1 MRIRC
6 AVRLS
11 LLFQCSRHTH
21 TIAVGRMPHRNVRE
35 CDERELAGTGEVR
48 RCRRRLFW
56 SEIWRK
62 SCEHRAFHSIR
73 FVQSFSILF
82 FVFLLLF
89 FFLSS
94 VFDGM
99 FVFHSRMLHTLR
111 SRRTH
116 ICVGV
121 SQLCTIVADVGCVF
135 RHFNFRLRKVTKKVK
150 QKKKTFRF
158 CFPIPNHKPTDSAAS
173 THTLT
178 PAGTYKLKNPHIYPH
193 PILPRLR
200 LAQMLF
206 CRTSFTFCLCTFF
219 FLPVCVCLHS
229 IFHFTFHSTLPVLLV
244 STTSE
249 NFVLFRFTAAFNL
262 GECVC
267 VHHLYSVRVSCLRF
281 CRLHRS
287 TFIIEIL
294 FLVCFAFLC
303 SLDCNQVAHSQW
315 V

>member
-21 TIAVGRMPHRNVRE
+21 NSCRSDAAPQRTRMWWERASWNRRSQTMSSSFVLIGNMAKIVRASSIPLNTLRSVLFDSFF
-35 CDERELAGTGEVR
+35 CLSSSLFFSFQCFRWCVCFSFSHVAYITASTYTYMRWSQSALHHCR
-48 RCRRRLFW
+48 RCRLCVSPFQFSSTKSNEE
-56 SEIWRK
+56 SE
-62 SCEHRAFHSIR
+62 A
-73 FVQSFSILF
+73 
-82 FVFLLLF
+82 
-89 FFLSS
+89 
-94 VFDGM
+94 
-99 FVFHSRMLHTLR
+99 
-111 SRRTH
+111 
-116 ICVGV
+116 
-121 SQLCTIVADVGCVF
+121 
-135 RHFNFRLRKVTKKVK
+135 
-150 QKKKTFRF
+150 KKKTFRF